1 MRAGKE
7 ESSLSAVLL
16 GIGAQVLVLPI
27 ALGFM
32 NVFWDG
38 QPGISF
44 AAFAEGSA
52 EIVAGFAALAGL
64 YIVRQS
70 PALGIA
76 LITSSALAIAFLAP
90 WTLPA
95 VVVIGVGLAVMAA
108 IRWIAPSPASG
119 VSVPTS

>member
-7 ESSLSAVLL
+7 ESTLSAVLL

-95 VVVIGVGLAVMAA
+95 VVVIGVGLTVMAVV
-108 IRWIAPSPASG
+108 RRIAPPPTPAMA
-119 VSVPTS
+119 T